1 MTNHDCM
8 EYVMNLLSSS
18 WIEMEALFVIV
29 TVALSDCKVRKK
41 FSSSSKS
48 ELSNTT
54 TLKH

>member
-1 MTNHDCM
+1 
-8 EYVMNLLSSS
+8 MNLLSSS